1 MKLLRLGLPSLS
13 ALILSVAVTAAIP
26 AHADTISWATWS
38 SVTPGN
44 PGSATGTIAP
54 GITVTYSGQ
63 TDALLVGYPSWTPST
78 SYTSSVIGNA
88 PPADRNAVKLEGGSS
103 ITETITFSSALTNP
117 VLAIWSLGENNDPT
131 AFDFT
136 ASEPFTIV
144 AGGPSTEYNGG
155 SITQSG
161 DNVIGV
167 EGNGVIQF
175 NGTFTSI
182 TFTTPDYENY
192 YAFTV
197 GADSSP
203 SSTSP
208 VPEPGALSLVG
219 LGLAALPFARRSLS
233 RLRAN

>member
-26 AHADTISWATWS
+26 AQADTITWATWS
-38 SVTPGN
+38 GVTAGN

-63 TDALLVGYPSWTPST
+63 TDGLLIGYPSWTPAS

-88 PPADRNAVKLEGGSS
+88 PPAGGNSVKLEGGSS
-103 ITETITFSSALTNP
+103 ITETITFSSALVNP
-117 VLAIWSLGENNDPT
+117 VLAIWSLGQSNDPT

-136 ASEPFTIV
+136 DSEPFTVV
-144 AGGPSTEYNGG
+144 AGGPSTEYTG
-155 SITQSG
+155 STITQSG
-161 DNVIGV
+161 DNVIGI

-175 NGTFTSI
+175 NGTFTTI
-182 TFTTPDYENY
+182 TFTTPDFENY

-197 GADSSP
+197 GSD

-219 LGLAALPFARRSLS
+219 IGLAALPFARRSLS
-233 RLRAN
+233 RLRAS